1 MSAPVLCAALAS
13 DEAQPGTTAMTI
25 TKSINGDTLVLA
37 IAGRLDTTTSSQLSS
52 ELNTTYA
59 EKAYNLVFDLSQLD
73 YISSAGVGALLMWA
87 KRAAASGSSVEITG
101 AAGLVEDVL
110 RMTGLSAIVRN
121 A

>member
-1 MSAPVLCAALAS
+1 
-13 DEAQPGTTAMTI
+13 MTI

-59 EKAYNLVFDLSQLD
+59 EKAYNLVFDLRQLD